1 MKEGIMHL
9 LKLNNKIFRTTQ
21 VYLDK
26 LLKEY
31 GLSSGS
37 YPYLLILM
45 ENEGISQNQISKEL
59 GCDKAMSTRTII
71 KLIKLGYLD
80 RKEDEDDSRAYK
92 LFLTDKAK
100 DTIPKVLK
108 EIYGLVHLIT
118 ADLSDQEKSVTIDSL
133 SKVLDNIKNM
143 KIEE

>member
-1 MKEGIMHL
+1 MHL